1 MEDYIPN
8 VLFCERLL
16 KIQTMIGQLG
26 GSACTTK
33 HSGTKEHARVLLLP
47 GEKVW
52 TMSGLLPNQ
61 ERIPSFSS
69 FHLSNSLAKSLL
81 PATSLG

>member
-47 GEKVW
+47 GEKV
-52 TMSGLLPNQ
+52 
-61 ERIPSFSS
+61 
-69 FHLSNSLAKSLL
+69 
-81 PATSLG
+81 